1 MCPTI
6 RLSLATPLLVMCLL
20 CLLMFAIY
28 CSLLISGCYKLLVFT
43 VCFSCLAHCPSCVV
57 YILLCTLLSTYHA
70 LLMMCC
76 SCLLYVAQ
84 FLQSVANKLFTIYC
98 SLLVKCM
105 LLIFAQCCSL
115 LIICCS
121 CLPNVVHRLLCVVDV
136 SSVLLTMFC
145 VLLMFAQCC
154 SLLVVCC

>member
-1 MCPTI
+1 MYIVTI
-6 RLSLATPLLVMCLL
+6 VYGHCLSCVSYVCSCLPY
-20 CLLMFAIY
+20 IG
-28 CSLLISGCYKLLVFT
+28 SLLISGCYKLLVFM

-57 YILLCTLLSTYHA
+57 YILLHTLLSTYHA

-84 FLQSVANKLFTIYC
+84 CLQCVANKLFTIYC
-98 SLLVKCM
+98 SLLVKRM

-115 LIICCS
+115 LVICCS
-121 CLPNVVHRLLCVVDV
+121 RLLNVVHCLLCVVDV
-136 SSVLLTMFC
+136 SSMLLTTCC
-145 VLLMFAQCC
+145 VLLMFVQCS